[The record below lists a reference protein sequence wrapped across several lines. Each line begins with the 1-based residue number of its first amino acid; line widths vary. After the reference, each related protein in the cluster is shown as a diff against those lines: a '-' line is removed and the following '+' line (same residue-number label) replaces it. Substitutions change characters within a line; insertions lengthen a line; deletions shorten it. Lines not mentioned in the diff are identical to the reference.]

1 MDLPDFYHPERVG
14 ELYVPDA
21 DAAILAGRALGISP
35 ASKAQVR
42 TILLL
47 VDMQV
52 DFVHKDGSLSVPGAV
67 DDTRRVIEWIFRN
80 LSRLTTIAAS
90 LDSHVPMSIFFPTW
104 WVDADDKHPTPNTVI
119 RSADVKVGVWKPLY
133 EPEWSAEYCEQLEE
147 HSKKELMIW
156 PYHTLIGTPGHAL
169 TPALYEAIA
178 YHSGARQTQPVFL
191 EKGTIPNTEY
201 YSMLEPEV
209 KVPDHPM
216 GNLNVS
222 FLNMLS
228 SYDRIY
234 IAGEAKSHCVLETV
248 TSIMRYF
255 ADRPPVID
263 KFRILQDCMS
273 SVAHPTIDFDAL
285 ATRTFNRFAMQG
297 LQLIQSSEPIRG

>member
-1 MDLPDFYHPERVG
+1 MDYPEFYHLERIG
-14 ELYVPDA
+14 ELYVPDTP
-21 DAAILAGRALGISP
+21 AAVYAGRATGSSP
-35 ASKAQVR
+35 AALAQVR

-47 VDMQV
+47 VDMQI
-52 DFVHKDGSLSVPGAV
+52 DFVHQDGALSVPGAV
-67 DDTRRVIEWIFRN
+67 DDTRRVIEFIFRN
-80 LSRLTTIAAS
+80 LNRITTIAAS

-104 WVDADDKHPTPNTVI
+104 WMDEAGQHPAPYTVI
-119 RSADVKVGVWKPLY
+119 RSEEVKAGRWKPVY
-133 EPEWSAEYCEQLEE
+133 DVEWSLDYCEKLEE
-147 HSKKELMIW
+147 FSKKELMIW

-178 YHSGARQTQPVFL
+178 YHSAARQSQPIFL
-191 EKGTIPNTEY
+191 EKGTIPKTEY

-209 KVPDHPM
+209 KVSDHSM

-222 FLNMLS
+222 FLNMLA

-255 ADRPPVID
+255 ADRPPVLG
-263 KFRILQDCMS
+263 KFRLLQDCMS
-273 SVAHPTIDFDAL
+273 SVAHPTIDFEAL
-285 ATRTFNRFAMQG
+285 ANRTMMQYQVKG
-297 LQLIQSSEPIRG
+297 LQLVKSSDPIH